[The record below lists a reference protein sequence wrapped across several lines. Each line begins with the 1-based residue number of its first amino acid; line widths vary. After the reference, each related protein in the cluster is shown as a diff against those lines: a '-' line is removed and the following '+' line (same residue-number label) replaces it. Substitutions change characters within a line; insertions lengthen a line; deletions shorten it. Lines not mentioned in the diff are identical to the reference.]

1 MWEKMPGQR
10 ERLAGQMMICGKT
23 GNGVVIRLRGISSLQ
38 VLLVYFCW
46 AMGVPLTKLGYTAYA
61 IGRGGVPQML
71 TYAGIRLF
79 FAGLLALGFCGYRRG
94 RGCCRLP
101 EKEAGQ
107 ILKLGPIMSVL
118 QYIFLY
124 IGTALSPGVVA
135 ISFRQA
141 SGAFLGMLFSSLVFK
156 EDRMTVRKSLGCALG
171 VVAVIILNVNDLGTG
186 MQVSLIGGLLVIASQ
201 GAGTLGGVCLKYISP
216 GKNAIW
222 LGAAQTL
229 TGGGILIFIGLL
241 GGGSLHTT
249 DLVQALAPTVAV
261 IFTSCLALILSNQLY
276 KYNNISKVVV
286 FSLLLPI
293 FGTVLSALMLG
304 ESLAS
309 ATLLVS
315 LLINCAGV
323 ALVTME
329 RSAD

>member
-1 MWEKMPGQR
+1 
-10 ERLAGQMMICGKT
+10 
-23 GNGVVIRLRGISSLQ
+23 
-38 VLLVYFCW
+38 
-46 AMGVPLTKLGYTAYA
+46 
-61 IGRGGVPQML
+61 
-71 TYAGIRLF
+71 
-79 FAGLLALGFCGYRRG
+79 
-94 RGCCRLP
+94 
-101 EKEAGQ
+101 
-107 ILKLGPIMSVL
+107 
-118 QYIFLY
+118 
-124 IGTALSPGVVA
+124 
-135 ISFRQA
+135 
-141 SGAFLGMLFSSLVFK
+141 MLFSSLVFK
-156 EDRMTVRKSLGCALG
+156 EDRMTVRKGLGCALG

-201 GAGTLGGVCLKYISP
+201 GAGTLGGVYLKYISP

-241 GGGSLHTT
+241 GGGSLHAA

-329 RSAD
+329 RSVG